1 MSEEPQDDDNEPEE
15 AASDPPDVA
24 EEDARDAHGGDDAA
38 DDPDHGKL
46 VHLPIRVTPA
56 YDLSGILNPE
66 FSKLVLAALPD
77 MSKIVLKL
85 PDLSA
90 FMPNINLSERII
102 PALELSGLIPKIDY
116 SSLFPKIEL
125 AGPILN
131 FSTFVPKLTLPDIAP
146 AFASIAPAL
155 ASMLEQLRETQ
166 PPNWS
171 DDIDLEQVLA
181 VIQEDGL
188 PLVWLPRAEIVAE
201 VLDVPNRAARVEVL
215 LRHADE
221 LIVDCRAVLAAVG
234 HETLAGQLPLAA
246 RAVDALEAGHH
257 EAAQALAVVVTETA
271 VARAISGKYE
281 NVKKQ
286 VLFDPDLVPYTEMR
300 LRAALAPIG
309 PFYTTWYASSGTPAP
324 EALSR
329 HVTVHQADHTHY
341 TEGNAMVA
349 VLLATSVLRAL
360 QELHELAEAS
370 ENDAQ
375 SA

>member
-1 MSEEPQDDDNEPEE
+1 MPEEPQDHDNKPEE
-15 AASDPPDVA
+15 AASDLPDGA
-24 EEDARDAHGGDDAA
+24 EEEAARDAHEGDDAA

-46 VHLPIRVTPA
+46 VHLPIRVTPV
-56 YDLSGILNPE
+56 YDLSGILDLPD

-77 MSKIVLKL
+77 LSKIVLKL

-102 PALELSGLIPKIDY
+102 PALELSGLVPKIDY
-116 SSLFPKIEL
+116 ASLFPKIEL
-125 AGPILN
+125 TGPVLK
-131 FSTFVPKLTLPDIAP
+131 FSTSIPKLTLPDIGP
-146 AFASIAPAL
+146 VLAL
-155 ASMLEQLRETQ
+155 MLEQLRETQ

-188 PLVWLPRAEIVAE
+188 PLVWLPRAEIIAE
-201 VLDVPNRAARVEVL
+201 VLDAPNRAARVEVL

-221 LIVDCRAVLAAVG
+221 LIVDCREVLAAVR
-234 HETLAGQLPLAA
+234 HETLTGQLPLAG

-271 VARAISGKYE
+271 VARAIRGKYE
-281 NVKKQ
+281 DVKSQ

-341 TEGNAMVA
+341 TEGNALVA

-360 QELHELAEAS
+360 QELQELAEAS
-370 ENDAQ
+370 EDDAQ

>member
-1 MSEEPQDDDNEPEE
+1 
-15 AASDPPDVA
+15 
-24 EEDARDAHGGDDAA
+24 
-38 DDPDHGKL
+38 

-90 FMPNINLSERII
+90 FMPNINLSDRII
-102 PALELSGLIPKIDY
+102 QALELSGLIPKIDY

-131 FSTFVPKLTLPDIAP
+131 FSTFVPKLALPDIGP

-234 HETLAGQLPLAA
+234 HETLAGQLPLAV

-271 VARAISGKYE
+271 VACAISGKYE

-324 EALSR
+324 EALGR

-341 TEGNAMVA
+341 TESNAMVA
-349 VLLATSVLRAL
+349 VLLATSVLRPL

>member
-1 MSEEPQDDDNEPEE
+1 MPEEPQDDDNEPEE
-15 AASDPPDVA
+15 AASDLPDAA
-24 EEDARDAHGGDDAA
+24 EEDARDVHEGDDAA

-66 FSKLVLAALPD
+66 FSKLVRAVLPD

-116 SSLFPKIEL
+116 ASLFPKIEL

-131 FSTFVPKLTLPDIAP
+131 FSTFVPRLALPDIAP
-146 AFASIAPAL
+146 VFASIAPAL
-155 ASMLEQLRETQ
+155 SSMLERLRETR

-201 VLDVPNRAARVEVL
+201 VLDVPSRAARVEVL

-234 HETLAGQLPLAA
+234 HETLAGQLPLAV

-281 NVKKQ
+281 DVKKQ

-309 PFYTTWYASSGTPAP
+309 PFYTSWYASSGTPAP

-360 QELHELAEAS
+360 QELQELAEAS

>member
-1 MSEEPQDDDNEPEE
+1 MSEEPQDDDNEPED
-15 AASDPPDVA
+15 AASDLPDVA

-300 LRAALAPIG
+300 LRAALVPIG